1 VKGLILAAGRGS
13 RMREL
18 TRHRPK
24 CMLSLGDQTL
34 IRWQISALSAAG
46 VTDLAVVRG
55 YLGHRIDA
63 PEVRFIDNPRWA
75 DTNMVASLLC
85 ARDWIGKET
94 AVVSYSDIVYGAGS
108 VRELISMEGEICIVF
123 DPNWLTLWSQRF
135 TKPLDDAE
143 TFQASDDGTLLE
155 IGQRATSLGQI
166 KGQFMGLLLFRDY
179 GLHQV
184 ISYVDK
190 LSDDVL
196 DQLDM
201 TDLMSRMLVD
211 GVHISAQPIS
221 GNWAE
226 VDSEFDLRLYEGM
239 LADRS
244 LDLS

>member
-1 VKGLILAAGRGS
+1 
-13 RMREL
+13 
-18 TRHRPK
+18 
-24 CMLSLGDQTL
+24 
-34 IRWQISALSAAG
+34 
-46 VTDLAVVRG
+46 
-55 YLGHRIDA
+55 
-63 PEVRFIDNPRWA
+63 
-75 DTNMVASLLC
+75 
-85 ARDWIGKET
+85 
-94 AVVSYSDIVYGAGS
+94 
-108 VRELISMEGEICIVF
+108 
-123 DPNWLTLWSQRF
+123 
-135 TKPLDDAE
+135 
-143 TFQASDDGTLLE
+143 
-155 IGQRATSLGQI
+155 
-166 KGQFMGLLLFRDY
+166 MGLLLFRDY

-211 GVHISAQPIS
+211 GVHISAHPIS